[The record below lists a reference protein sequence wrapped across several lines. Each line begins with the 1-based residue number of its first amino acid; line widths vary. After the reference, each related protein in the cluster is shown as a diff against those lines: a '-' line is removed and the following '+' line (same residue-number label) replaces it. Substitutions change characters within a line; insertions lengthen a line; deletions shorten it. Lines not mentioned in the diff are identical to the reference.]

1 MSTLDLSN
9 LLQKWT
15 ETKNKIVELEKNIEK
30 YKRIANRVMEK
41 QGNNTISNDYFILR
55 RKEMSRT
62 TISKKDV
69 PTEIWNKYSQPCKY
83 KAYYLSEKKNE
94 KKSKK

>member
-1 MSTLDLSN
+1 MSTVDLSN

-15 ETKNKIVELEKNIEK
+15 ETKNKIAELEKNIEK
-30 YKRIANRVMEK
+30 YKRVANRVMEQ
-41 QGNNTISNDYFILR
+41 QGNNTISNDYFTLR

-69 PTEIWNKYSQPCKY
+69 PIEIWNKYSQPCKY
-83 KAYYLSEKKNE
+83 KAYYLSEKK
-94 KKSKK
+94 SKK

>member
-1 MSTLDLSN
+1 MSTVDLSK

-15 ETKNKIVELEKNIEK
+15 ETKKKIAELEKNIEK
-30 YKRIANRVMEK
+30 YKRVANRVMEE
-41 QGNNTISNDYFILR
+41 QGNNTISNDYFTLR

-69 PTEIWNKYSQPCKY
+69 PIEIWNKYSQPCKY
-83 KAYYLSEKKNE
+83 KAYYLSEKK
-94 KKSKK
+94 SKK

>member
-1 MSTLDLSN
+1 MSTVDLSKF
-9 LLQKWT
+9 LQKWI
-15 ETKNKIVELEKNIEK
+15 ETKNKIAELEKNIEK
-30 YKRIANRVMEK
+30 YKRIANRIME
-41 QGNNTISNDYFILR
+41 QQENNTISNDYFTLR

-69 PTEIWNKYSQPCKY
+69 PIEIWNKYSRPCKY
-83 KAYYLSEKKNE
+83 KAYYFSE

>member
-1 MSTLDLSN
+1 MTTVDLSK

-15 ETKNKIVELEKNIEK
+15 EAKNKIAELEKNIEK
-30 YKRIANRVMEK
+30 YKRVANSVMEE
-41 QGNNTISNDYFILR
+41 QGNNTISNDYFTLR

-69 PTEIWNKYSQPCKY
+69 PIEIWNKYSKPCKY
-83 KAYYLSEKKNE
+83 KAYYLTE